1 VAVVAVIL
9 IAVIDPGD
17 RADAILG
24 CLKDKVGG
32 LDPVGPREYEISL
45 MGAEM
50 TVEQAIE
57 RVTKALGDCDDDW
70 RRFIAVSAPPNPG

>member
-1 VAVVAVIL
+1 VAVLAVIL

-24 CLKDKVGG
+24 CLKDKVGE
-32 LDPVGPREYEISL
+32 LDPVGPREYETSV
-45 MGAEM
+45 MGTDV

-70 RRFIAVSAPPNPG
+70 HRYIAVSAPPNPG